1 MEIVDVWFGYLN
13 TLLSNVLFFDI
24 LWFMPGVQVPF
35 VVAWLVAGAVFF
47 TLRMGFINVRAF
59 KHAIDLARGK
69 YDTVE
74 SQGEV
79 THFKALATALSAT
92 VGLGNIAGVA
102 IAISIG
108 GPGATFWMITA
119 GVLGMSSKFAECTLG
134 QMYRTVTPQGHVM
147 GGAMMYLSD
156 GFREMGWAKLGK
168 ALAAMFAVIC
178 IGGSLAGGNS
188 FQVNQSL
195 SAVQETFPFFATAPW
210 AYGLIMA
217 ILVAIV
223 ILGGITRIAST
234 AEKIVPLM
242 CIVYVLACLW
252 VILEHVAHV
261 PDAFAAIVS
270 GAFTPEAGYGGIVGV
285 LVVGFQRAAFSNEAG
300 VGSAAIAHAAAKTK
314 HPVEEGIV
322 ALLEPFIDTVLICTM
337 TALVIVITGAYNNPA
352 YADLIEA
359 RQGAALTSRAFG
371 EILAWFP
378 VILSISVIF
387 FAYSTIISWSY
398 YGERCWS
405 YLFGEKRAI
414 IYRWISVAFVMVGA
428 ITSATNMLNLG
439 DSMILGMAV
448 PNLFGAVLLSGKIR
462 AALDDYLGK
471 LKSGEL
477 FGIRS

>member
-1 MEIVDVWFGYLN
+1 MEIVDVWFGHIN
-13 TLLSNVLFFDI
+13 SLLSNVLFFDI
-24 LWFMPGVQVPF
+24 LWFMPGIQVPF

-47 TLRMGFINVRAF
+47 TIRMGFINVRAF

-69 YDTVE
+69 YDTEE

-79 THFKALATALSAT
+79 SHFKALATALSAT

-102 IAISIG
+102 IAVSIG

-119 GVLGMSSKFAECTLG
+119 GLLGMSSKFAECTLG
-134 QMYRTVTPQGHVM
+134 QMYRIVTPQGHVM
-147 GGAMMYLSD
+147 GGAMMYLSE
-156 GFREMGWAKLGK
+156 GFRERGWAKLGK
-168 ALAAMFAVIC
+168 ALAVLFAVVC

-195 SAVQETFPFFATAPW
+195 SAVQETFPYFATAPW

-217 ILVAIV
+217 TLVAIV
-223 ILGGITRIAST
+223 ILGGIRRIAST

-242 CIVYVLACLW
+242 CIIYVLACLW
-252 VILEHVAHV
+252 VILEHVTHI

-300 VGSAAIAHAAAKTK
+300 VGSAAIAHSAAKTK

-352 YADLIEA
+352 YADLIDA

-371 EILAWFP
+371 EILTWFP
-378 VILSISVIF
+378 VTLSISVIF

-405 YLFGEKRAI
+405 YLFGEKWAI

-448 PNLFGAVLLSGKIR
+448 PNLFGVVLMSGKVK
-462 AALDDYLGK
+462 AGLDDYLAK

-477 FGIRS
+477 FGVRS